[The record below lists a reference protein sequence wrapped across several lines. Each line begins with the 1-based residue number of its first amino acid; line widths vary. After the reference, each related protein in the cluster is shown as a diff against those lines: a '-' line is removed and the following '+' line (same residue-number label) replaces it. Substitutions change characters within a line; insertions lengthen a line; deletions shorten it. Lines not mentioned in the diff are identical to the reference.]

1 MPDRRL
7 LLGLGVSLLLHLSL
21 LLQPLWRLPMQGEA
35 ASAPRLDARLLA
47 VPRPEAPKPKP
58 KPPKPQQPPQPPA
71 AEAAKPSEAPPILTQ
86 APEPAKPAE
95 PAAAPP
101 AVPQAAPPEPPEPPS
116 EPAPAAPGLPVADI
130 LASADEGRLVFSV
143 TLGRQ
148 GLIVGRAIQTWKR
161 EGERYTLASVT
172 ETVGLAALFRNV
184 RVTQVSS
191 GRITGRGLVPEEFRV
206 VQEDGAVGSARF
218 DWQQKRLALDIAGE
232 KRELPLHSGAQD
244 LLSFIYQLVMMRPEG
259 NSELHVATGKGYN
272 TYTLEYKGEEKL
284 AIAGTQVASRHYI
297 TVGPPGEQ
305 TTEVWLASDLA
316 FLPVRVRFV
325 DKKGQAFDMMAT
337 NLDFGPIQKKTAPRL
352 PNGHEQ

>member
-7 LLGLGVSLLLHLSL
+7 LLALGASLLLHLAL

-35 ASAPRLDARLLA
+35 ATAPRLDARLLA
-47 VPRPEAPKPKP
+47 LPKPETPKPKP
-58 KPPKPQQPPQPPA
+58 QDKPPPRKPPPRSPA
-71 AEAAKPSEAPPILTQ
+71 PESARSAPPVLVQAPAPAVPATVPPV
-86 APEPAKPAE
+86 APEP
-95 PAAAPP
+95 
-101 AVPQAAPPEPPEPPS
+101 APPEPPAPPEVPS
-116 EPAPAAPGLPVADI
+116 EPAPAAPGLPVSDI

-143 TLGRQ
+143 ILGRQ

-161 EGERYTLASVT
+161 EGEHYTLASVT

-191 GRITGRGLVPEEFRV
+191 GRVTGRGLVPDAFRV

-218 DWQQKRLALDIAGE
+218 DWKRKRLALDIAGE
-232 KRELPLHSGAQD
+232 KREVPLHSGAQD
-244 LLSFIYQLVMMRPEG
+244 LLSFIYQLVIMRPEG

-272 TYTLEYKGEEKL
+272 AYVLEYKGEEKL
-284 AIAGTQVASRHYI
+284 AIADTQVASRHYI

-316 FLPVRVRFV
+316 FLPVRVRYI
-325 DKKGQAFDMMAT
+325 DKKGQTFDMIAT
-337 NLDFGPIQKKTAPRL
+337 NLDFGPIQKQTAPRL
-352 PNGHEQ
+352 PVNTP